1 MSPGSNNIVHITSV
15 HNPFDTRIFLKEC
28 STLQEQGFDVTLIA
42 QGDID
47 QVKNKIT
54 IKSVGK
60 VEGKLERLYRI
71 VPAIYKEI
79 LKKDR
84 STIIHFH
91 DPELIVV
98 GHLLKRKGY
107 KIIYDVHEDVP
118 RQILSKDWIIKPL
131 KKILSNLI
139 EKYEGYCARKF
150 DAIITVT
157 QKIYNRFPSQKTYL
171 VQNYPILNELNADHF
186 VPYLERPN
194 QVFYAGDITRI
205 RGIYEMVD
213 AIGLTNNENKAQ
225 LVIGGRF
232 SPSTILNDIEKRKG
246 WKFCDFKGWLSRSDL
261 STELNKSRAGL
272 VLFHPE
278 RNHIDA
284 QPNKLF
290 EYMSVGLPVIA
301 SDFPLWREIIEG
313 EQCGL
318 LVNPMN
324 PEEIANAIRWILE
337 HPAKAGKMGKRGQNA
352 VQNKYNWQKEG
363 KKLVNVYKK
372 LFSEIKTEYSIQENI

>member
-1 MSPGSNNIVHITSV
+1 MIPENNNIVHITSV

-28 STLQEQGFDVTLIA
+28 LTLREQGFDVTLIA
-42 QGDID
+42 QGDTD

-60 VEGKLERLYRI
+60 VEGKLKRLYRI
-71 VPAIYKEI
+71 VPAIYKEV

-91 DPELIVV
+91 DPELLVV
-98 GHLLKRKGY
+98 GHLLKHKGY
-107 KIIYDVHEDVP
+107 KVIYDVHEDVP
-118 RQILSKDWIIKPL
+118 RQILSKDWIFKPL
-131 KKILSNLI
+131 KSIFSNII
-139 EKYEGYCARKF
+139 ENYEDYCARKF
-150 DAIITVT
+150 DAVITVT
-157 QKIYNRFPSQKTYL
+157 QKIYNRFPHQKTYL
-171 VQNYPILNELNADHF
+171 VQNYPILDELDTGQAI
-186 VPYLERPN
+186 PYLERPN
-194 QVFYAGDITRI
+194 QILYAGDITRI

-213 AIGLTNNENKAQ
+213 AIDIVNNKHNAQ

-232 SPSTILNDIEKRKG
+232 SPSSILNDIEKRNG
-246 WKFCDFKGWLSRSDL
+246 WKFCNFKGWLSRPDL
-261 STELNKSRAGL
+261 SAELNKSRAGL

-290 EYMSVGLPVIA
+290 EYMSVGLPIIA
-301 SDFPLWREIIEG
+301 SDFPLWREIIAG
-313 EQCGL
+313 EHCGL

-324 PEEIANAIRWILE
+324 PEEIANAISWILE
-337 HPAKAGKMGKRGQNA
+337 HPTEAEKMGKRGQKA

-363 KKLVNVYKK
+363 ETLVDLYEKLI
-372 LFSEIKTEYSIQENI
+372 SE